1 MAPDPRAAPGGDP
14 PATSREVPSAL
25 AWGLVSKVLVSV
37 LAIGSNVIIVR
48 GLGDAGYGVYSIFLN
63 VARFLSLAVGLGQAT
78 VILQFLPETRVKDDR
93 AGARA
98 LLGRAL
104 ALQLGAW
111 VVVLGVAWLARG
123 WLSRIYETDLREI
136 LMLGTAV
143 MILEVLWTAT
153 SHVLMA
159 VRRMRQLTVVSVLQK
174 IALIGILLGLLRA
187 GLTVGEVIWA
197 TAGSFAIGIVLLGP
211 ELRRSVPPPA
221 PRIAVTLPTRR
232 VMKFAVAVTAGALV
246 NQVLWRSSEV
256 LIVGHYWGATAAGY
270 VNLAYNLPQ
279 MILEFIPLAIWPIIL
294 ASLSE
299 VHTRRG
305 EDLLRGIRLYFRL
318 IFLLVFPLAL
328 TGFVLGGQ
336 AYLVLYGEQMA
347 PGAGLCQAYFLVF
360 LFSFLVTPLRMA
372 LFVKE
377 RAMVNTLVALVGAVV
392 NVGLDFVFIPR
403 FGVWGAVPPVAVALL
418 ASDGLQYVLS
428 RRLVPGL
435 DIPWGYLARVL
446 AGSAVVAPLWFVRA
460 RLDAPLAVGAA
471 LIGATL
477 LQFFVL
483 RTMRIV
489 GDEERELLLRSHLPF
504 REKLAR
510 LLAPR

>member
-1 MAPDPRAAPGGDP
+1 MAI
-14 PATSREVPSAL
+14 ATGREVPSAL

-37 LAIGSNVIIVR
+37 LAVVSNVVIVR
-48 GLGDAGYGVYSIFLN
+48 GLGDESYGIYSIFLN
-63 VARFLSLAVGLGQAT
+63 VARFLSLAIGLGQAT

-98 LLGRAL
+98 LLGRAV
-104 ALQLGAW
+104 ALQIVAW
-111 VVVLGVAWLARG
+111 IVVLAIVYLARG
-123 WLSRIYETDLREI
+123 WLSRIYETDLRGI
-136 LMLGTAV
+136 LIVGAALL
-143 MILEVLWTAT
+143 ILEVLWTAAGN
-153 SHVLMA
+153 VLMA
-159 VRRMRQLTVVSVLQK
+159 VRRMVQFTIVSVIQK
-174 IALIGILLGLLRA
+174 AALIGLLVLLLRA
-187 GLTVGEVIWA
+187 GLTINEVIWA
-197 TAGSFAIGIVLLGP
+197 GAGSFAIGIALLGP
-211 ELRRSVPPPA
+211 DLRRSVPPPG
-221 PRIAVTLPTRR
+221 PRSAATLPARR
-232 VMKFAVAVTAGALV
+232 VMKFAIAVTAGALV

-256 LIVGHYWGATAAGY
+256 LIVGHYLGATSAGY

-336 AYLVLYGEQMA
+336 AYLVLYGEEMA

-392 NVGLDFVFIPR
+392 NVGLDFLLIPR
-403 FGVWGAVPPVAVALL
+403 YGIWGAVPPVAIALL
-418 ASDGLQYVLS
+418 VSDGLQYILS

-446 AGSAVVAPLWFVRA
+446 AGSAVVAPLWFVRGH
-460 RLDAPLAVGAA
+460 LNGPLPVGAA

-477 LQFFVL
+477 LQYLVL
-483 RTMRIV
+483 RAMRIV
-489 GDEERELLLRSHLPF
+489 GDEERELLLKSNLPF
-504 REKLAR
+504 RETLAR
-510 LLAPR
+510 WVAPR